1 MLDVGNVCKNVIRQA
16 SSRRSTNEI
25 YPGSNRIDSLLAK
38 ARRAVIGVSSRFG
51 SGNWQRSARACHR
64 IAACSMLTVLCG
76 CALAAAQPQA
86 KATHRLVGYVA
97 GWEKL
102 PSIEAEKITAI
113 NYAFAHIVDG
123 AVMLDQ
129 AGAAEFLAQLR
140 ALKSRNQR
148 LKVLVSVGGWGADGF
163 SDAALSE
170 ASRTRFAQSAAD
182 LIAQQQLDGIDLDWE
197 YPGLAGPGIG
207 HRDEDRHNF
216 TLLLEA
222 LRLRLDASGQQRGR
236 GADRYLITAAL
247 ADGEFVA
254 HIELDRIHEYLDWID
269 LMTYDF
275 HNSLTK
281 TTGHHAGLSVSA
293 TAAAGERSV
302 ERAVGQFLAAGVPAN
317 KLIVGVPFYGRAFA
331 EAQPENQG
339 LDQPYGHYDKDY
351 PWPKLVADFIGR
363 YGYVRYWDD
372 KAKVPYLWNA
382 QTRTFVSYDD
392 PQSLALKAA
401 YVKSHQLG
409 GMMYWE
415 QSQDPD
421 GQLLGALADALK

>member
-1 MLDVGNVCKNVIRQA
+1 
-16 SSRRSTNEI
+16 
-25 YPGSNRIDSLLAK
+25 
-38 ARRAVIGVSSRFG
+38 
-51 SGNWQRSARACHR
+51 
-64 IAACSMLTVLCG
+64 MLTVLCA
-76 CALAAAQPQA
+76 CALAAPQPQA
-86 KATHRLVGYVA
+86 QATHRLVGYVA
-97 GWEKL
+97 GWEAPKPIAVEKL
-102 PSIEAEKITAI
+102 TAI

-123 AVMLDQ
+123 EVTLDQ
-129 AGAAEFLAQLR
+129 AGAADFLARLR
-140 ALKSRNQR
+140 ALKARNPA
-148 LKVLVSVGGWGADGF
+148 LKILVSVGGWGADGF

-170 ASRTRFAQSAAD
+170 ASRARFAQSAAE
-182 LIAQQQLDGIDLDWE
+182 LIAQQHLDGIDLDWE
-197 YPGLAGPGIG
+197 YPGLAGPGIR
-207 HRDEDRHNF
+207 HRDEDRRNF

-222 LRLRLDASGQQRGR
+222 LRLRLDALGQQRGR

-247 ADGEFVA
+247 ADSEFVA
-254 HIELDRIHEYLDWID
+254 HIELERIHEYLDWID

-293 TAAAGERSV
+293 TAAASERSV
-302 ERAVGQFLAAGVPAN
+302 ERAVGQFLSAGVPAK

-331 EAQPENQG
+331 DVQPENHG

-363 YGYVRYWDD
+363 NGYVRYWDD

-421 GQLLGALADALK
+421 GQLLGALANALK